1 MASFI
6 KLIKTWFELWRAYL
20 AEFLGTFVF
29 VLLANGAILTNNF
42 YEVGNLGVALAT
54 GLAIAAAV
62 FATVH
67 LSGAH
72 LNPAVTLAMWLTKKV
87 TGTVAG
93 AYIIGQVLGGAAA
106 SGLLLLIFGQGI
118 SELGFGVLALGI
130 GISQQM
136 GIMVEAIFT
145 AILILTVFATMVDRR
160 GPISFGPLAVGL
172 VVTAAGIVAGPLTGA
187 ILNPAR
193 VVGPALIS
201 QTWEN
206 LPVWIVGPA
215 LGSFAGILYD
225 FLFLRKT
232 RK

>member
-1 MASFI
+1 MASFL

-20 AEFLGTFVF
+20 AEFLGTFIF

-42 YEVGNLGVALAT
+42 YEVGNLGVALAS

-87 TGTVAG
+87 TGTVAS
-93 AYIIGQVLGGAAA
+93 AYIIGQVLGGVAA

-130 GISQQM
+130 GINQQM

-172 VVTAAGIVAGPLTGA
+172 VVTAAGIVAGPITGA
-187 ILNPAR
+187 MLNPAR
-193 VVGPALIS
+193 VVGPAVIS
-201 QTWEN
+201 GGWDN
-206 LPVWIVGPA
+206 LAVWIVGPA
-215 LGSFAGILYD
+215 LGSLFGLVYD
-225 FLFLRKT
+225 FLFLK
-232 RK
+232 KKK